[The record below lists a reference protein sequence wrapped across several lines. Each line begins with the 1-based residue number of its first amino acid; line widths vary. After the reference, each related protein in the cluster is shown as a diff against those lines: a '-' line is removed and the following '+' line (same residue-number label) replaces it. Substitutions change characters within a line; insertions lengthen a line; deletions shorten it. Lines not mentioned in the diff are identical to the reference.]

1 MREQEHFLQREL
13 PLSEGAT
20 TTRSTSSRDT
30 ASTKLAYLLVVGLVA
45 LVVARAPFTAPEGG
59 HAHLFLA
66 KELVA
71 IFLAG
76 VATALAIRANV
87 GLPLD
92 RIGHL
97 SAALVSFAL
106 VSTIAA
112 KNPYAGLR
120 ATTLVLGAA
129 LLFAVVRGVSRD
141 LRARSLVLEGLS
153 IPIALVAL
161 SVVAESLGL
170 VAFSRPKH
178 APGGFLGERNVAA
191 ELLVL
196 ALPMLTRTLRTYA
209 APGRP
214 RYGLHMLVLAL
225 SAAAL
230 VLTRTRS
237 AWIAAMLVVLVE
249 AVLAL
254 RASGPP
260 HTRALP
266 VLLLGAGAVAGWLL
280 PTRLDWTSA
289 HPYGDTWRSLVDA
302 TSPSGAGRL
311 VQISTTLRMGV
322 AHPLL
327 GVGPGNWSGAY
338 LGFSRPF
345 DPTVHEGAFAVN
357 RLANGDLSAL
367 FAEQG
372 AIGLLLVTAL
382 ALTVLRSSTG
392 TKPDR
397 VARAELA
404 CVLAIVAAL
413 DAVLTTPVA
422 LMFVAIAAGACTPD
436 EAKERTPKA
445 FMHVALVT
453 CALAT
458 VLAAARLGSAALAAR
473 AKSTDARRAALAL
486 DPGEMDGRLLLADEL
501 VQNGRCGD
509 AMLEIRVI
517 RARTYA
523 SPLASEL
530 EATCRERSEDA
541 AARAR

>member
-1 MREQEHFLQREL
+1 M
-13 PLSEGAT
+13 SEGAAT
-20 TTRSTSSRDT
+20 ARSTPSRAAASS
-30 ASTKLAYLLVVGLVA
+30 KLAYLLVVGLVA

-66 KELVA
+66 KELVTIA
-71 IFLAG
+71 LAG
-76 VATALAIRANV
+76 VATATALRSTIGLARDRV
-87 GLPLD
+87 GQLA
-92 RIGHL
+92 
-97 SAALVSFAL
+97 AALVAAAV
-106 VSTIAA
+106 VSTIAS

-120 ATTLVLGAA
+120 ATTLGLGAA
-129 LLFAVVRGVSRD
+129 LLFVVARAVGRD
-141 LRARSLVLEGLS
+141 ERARALLLEGLAL
-153 IPIALVAL
+153 PVALVAI
-161 SVVAESLGL
+161 SVIAESLGL
-170 VAFSRPKH
+170 FSFSRPKH

-209 APGRP
+209 APSRT

-249 AVLAL
+249 VVLAL
-254 RASGPP
+254 RPSGPP

-266 VLLLGAGAVAGWLL
+266 ILLLVAGAVAGWLL
-280 PTRLDWTSA
+280 PTRLEWTSA

-338 LGFSRPF
+338 LGFAHAG

-372 AIGLLLVTAL
+372 VIGLLLATAL

-392 TKPDR
+392 TKQDR
-397 VARAELA
+397 IARAELA

-413 DAVLTTPVA
+413 DAVLTTPTA
-422 LMFVAIAAGACTPD
+422 LAFVAIAVGACTPD
-436 EAKERTPKA
+436 DPSKLTTRR
-445 FMHVALVT
+445 FVSFALVT

-458 VLAAARLGSAALAAR
+458 VLASARLGSAALAAR
-473 AKSTDARRAALAL
+473 AKSADARRTALAL
-486 DPGEMDGRLLLADEL
+486 DPGETDGRLLLADEL
-501 VQNGRCGD
+501 VQNGRCED
-509 AMLEIRVI
+509 ALREIRVI

-523 SPLASEL
+523 SPLANEL
-530 EATCRERSEDA
+530 EAICRARSEDA
-541 AARAR
+541 AARAH